1 MQENTKL
8 IMMKNRHEKE
18 ENDTEVRLDKWLWAA
33 RFYKTRSI
41 AKAMIEGGKVH
52 YNGQR
57 AKVSKAVEIG
67 AIIKLRQGNE
77 EKEVEVLALSDQRR
91 GAPEAQLLYNETEK
105 SIKHREAMAFARKA
119 NALSM
124 PHPDRRPN
132 KKERRD
138 LIKFKEQEFS

>member
-1 MQENTKL
+1 MKQKETEN
-8 IMMKNRHEKE
+8 
-18 ENDTEVRLDKWLWAA
+18 NDIRLDKWLWAA

-41 AKAMIEGGKVH
+41 AKAMIEGGKVQ

-57 AKVSKAVEIG
+57 AKVSKAVEVG
-67 AIIKLRQGNE
+67 ATIKLRQGNE
-77 EKEVEVLALSDQRR
+77 EKEVLVIALSDQRK
-91 GAPEAQLLYNETEK
+91 GAPEAQKLYQETEK
-105 SIKHREAMAFARKA
+105 SIQEREKLAFARKV

-138 LIKFKEQEFS
+138 LIKFKLTNSDTL

>member
-1 MQENTKL
+1 
-8 IMMKNRHEKE
+8 MKNQLNIKDHL
-18 ENDTEVRLDKWLWAA
+18 EVRLDKWLWAA
-33 RFYKTRSI
+33 RFYKTRSL

-57 AKVSKAVEIG
+57 AKTSKNVEIG
-67 AIIKLRQGNE
+67 AMIKLRQGNE

-91 GAPEAQLLYNETEK
+91 GASEAQQLYRETEK
-105 SIKHREAMAFARKA
+105 SLAEREKLALARKA

-138 LIKFKEQEFS
+138 LIKFKEFL

>member
-1 MQENTKL
+1 
-8 IMMKNRHEKE
+8 MKNKNEKE
-18 ENDTEVRLDKWLWAA
+18 KQEIRLDKWLWAA
-33 RFYKTRSI
+33 RFYKTRTI

-67 AIIKLRQGNE
+67 ATIKLRQGNE
-77 EKEVEVLALSDQRR
+77 EKEIEVLALNDQRR
-91 GAPEAQLLYNETEK
+91 GALEAQLLYQETEK
-105 SIKHREAMAFARKA
+105 SVKHREAMAFARKA

-132 KKERRD
+132 KKERRE
-138 LIKFKEQEFS
+138 LIKFKEQEFG

>member
-1 MQENTKL
+1 MILRQK
-8 IMMKNRHEKE
+8 MKNKHEKE
-18 ENDTEVRLDKWLWAA
+18 ANSNEVRLDKWLWAA
-33 RFYKTRSI
+33 RFYKTRTI

-67 AIIKLRQGNE
+67 ATIKLRQGNE

-91 GAPEAQLLYNETEK
+91 GAQEAQLLYQETEK
-105 SIKHREAMAFARKA
+105 SVKLREAMAFARKA